1 MTRAEVWDVLQ
12 TAVPGI
18 IRTPRIAT
26 DAPAVI
32 MTEVMTQR
40 SDHRTDSIALGIV
53 VPVRRMPDGLEEDAR
68 IKALRRACLEQR
80 WEHTYVLGS
89 SDDWGGPIYT
99 FTLTA
104 VVIKDALA

>member
-1 MTRAEVWDVLQ
+1 MTRDEVWDVLQ
-12 TAVPGI
+12 AALPGI
-18 IRTPRIAT
+18 VRTPRIAT

-32 MTEVMTQR
+32 MSESMTQR
-40 SDHRTDSIALGIV
+40 PDHRTDSIALGIV
-53 VPVRRMPDGLEEDAR
+53 VPVRRLPDGLEEDAR

-99 FTLTA
+99 FALTA